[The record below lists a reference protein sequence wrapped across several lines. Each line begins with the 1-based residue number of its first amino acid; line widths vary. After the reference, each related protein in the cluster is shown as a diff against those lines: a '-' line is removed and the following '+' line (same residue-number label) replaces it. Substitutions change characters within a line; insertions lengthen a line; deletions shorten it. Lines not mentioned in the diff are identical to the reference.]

1 MNAAANVLV
10 VRSSTALSN
19 GYRGVVT
26 PTTQRSSSRG
36 SGTATTNRGSGGG
49 GATLAVAGAACTLC
63 NSLRT
68 TAACSA
74 STALNLRHVHSSPTS
89 SLTIMDTNSCVGVQS
104 LASIGHGS
112 RQQLLPP
119 FVGGGRGVP
128 AVVAWNSINSTAA
141 CNNKGLT
148 RRTTSQTA
156 ALDPSSKIAAPT
168 LQCQTG
174 DIMGKTSVG
183 ISATAA
189 TAFSSSSHRSG
200 VGRALLLEGNT
211 SGGGWSSAELLT
223 GAALLFAGAGAAA
236 SVGSIFLGPNVDGGL
251 RGNKTNNVG
260 GGGGMNGHGGSGG
273 SNYNGSDGGGGGS
286 GPGAD
291 KYQHSFDSSVMEQDD
306 KEGILG
312 LEEAAPRAY
321 EVSIHINPKLLC
333 TIFS

>member
-19 GYRGVVT
+19 GYRGVVA

-36 SGTATTNRGSGGG
+36 SGTASGSGGG

-89 SLTIMDTNSCVGVQS
+89 STTIMDTNSFVGVQS

-119 FVGGGRGVP
+119 VGGGRGVP
-128 AVVAWNSINSTAA
+128 AVVAWNSTNSTAA

-168 LQCQTG
+168 LQSQTG

-189 TAFSSSSHRSG
+189 TSVSSSSHRSG
-200 VGRALLLEGNT
+200 GGRALLLEGNT

-273 SNYNGSDGGGGGS
+273 SNNNGSDGGGGS

-291 KYQHSFDSSVMEQDD
+291 KYQHSFDSSVKEQDD
-306 KEGILG
+306 KEDILG
-312 LEEAAPRAY
+312 LEEAAAPRAY
-321 EVSIHINPKLLC
+321 EVSIHIYHCFL
-333 TIFS
+333 TISLYF

>member
-1 MNAAANVLV
+1 MNSAANVLV

-26 PTTQRSSSRG
+26 PTTQRSSS
-36 SGTATTNRGSGGG
+36 RGSGGG

-89 SLTIMDTNSCVGVQS
+89 STTIMDTNSFVGVQS
-104 LASIGHGS
+104 LASIGHGG

-156 ALDPSSKIAAPT
+156 ALDPSSKIAAP

-200 VGRALLLEGNT
+200 GGRALLLEGNT

-260 GGGGMNGHGGSGG
+260 GGGGMNGHNGSGG
-273 SNYNGSDGGGGGS
+273 SNDNGNGGGGGS

-291 KYQHSFDSSVMEQDD
+291 KYQHSFDSSVKEQDD
-306 KEGILG
+306 KEDILG
-312 LEEAAPRAY
+312 LEEAAAPRAY
-321 EVSIHINPKLLC
+321 EVSIHIYHCFL
-333 TIFS
+333 TISLYI